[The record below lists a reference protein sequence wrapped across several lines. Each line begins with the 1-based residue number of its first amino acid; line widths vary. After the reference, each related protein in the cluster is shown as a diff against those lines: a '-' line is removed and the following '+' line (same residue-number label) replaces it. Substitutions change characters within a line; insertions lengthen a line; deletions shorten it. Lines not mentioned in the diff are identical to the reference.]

1 MYNLK
6 MSETHPSTICVLASK
21 FEDSFEDLIEVLT
34 SPLPDESLEE
44 FIESYAR
51 TDEIMPEDK
60 TIGFVIINKEKKV
73 ASLNFSEKYFDEKKI
88 DGILQKY
95 KIITSARGNSLRI
108 APHFYNTEEEISD
121 AIEKIKFEFF
131 K

>member
-1 MYNLK
+1 MMIIMVTCVMYNLK

-73 ASLNFSEKYFDEKKI
+73 ASLNFSEKYFDEKKL
-88 DGILQKY
+88 DEILEKY
-95 KIITSARGNSLRI
+95 KNMG
-108 APHFYNTEEEISD
+108 YKTEVEYS
-121 AIEKIKFEFF
+121 
-131 K
+131 

>member
-21 FEDSFEDLIEVLT
+21 FEDSFNDLIEVLT
-34 SPLPDESLEE
+34 SPLPVESLEE
-44 FIESYAR
+44 YIESYAR

-73 ASLNFSEKYFDEKKI
+73 ASLNFNEKYFDEKK
-88 DGILQKY
+88 L
-95 KIITSARGNSLRI
+95 
-108 APHFYNTEEEISD
+108 D
-121 AIEKIKFEFF
+121 AILDKYRELGF
-131 K
+131 KTEVEYS